1 MTNPT
6 ALEGVK
12 VLDLTQIMAG
22 PYCTM
27 MLADMGADVVKIEKP
42 GGGDDTRRMG
52 PPFIE
57 GESTAFLGINRNKRS
72 IVVDLRSDEGREI
85 VLDMARRYDVLVQN
99 FRPGSLERMGLGYE
113 QVRELNP
120 ATGSFDCCN
129 LKRPTFIRHSREGG
143 NPEGLAARQSI
154 GDYTANLDNRN
165 TLNPAM
171 VYCTISGFGVTGPYA
186 RRGGFDLVAQGM
198 SGLMSVTGHP
208 ESPPTKI
215 GVPVCD
221 LNAGMFAAIGI
232 LTAYINRLKTGQ
244 GQHVDTSLLEGGIA
258 YTFWESAMYF
268 ATGESP
274 EPKGS
279 AHRLTAPYQ
288 AFETSDG
295 YVNIGAANQ
304 ANWERLC
311 VAIGR
316 DELLSDARFIEP
328 KDRMN
333 NLDELIATLEHTF
346 SQKTSDRWLKT
357 LEAAGVPAGP
367 IYDLEQVYD
376 DPQVRSREMIVETD
390 HPVAG
395 RVSNIGIPVKLSETP
410 GRFRS
415 PAPTLGQHTDEV
427 LRQLGRSDDEIAEL
441 RSEGVVA

>member
-1 MTNPT
+1 MAQTPSFLSSFKL

-27 MLADMGADVVKIEKP
+27 MLADMGADVVKVEKP
-42 GGGDDTRRMG
+42 NGGDDTRRMG

-57 GESTAFLGINRNKRS
+57 GESAAFLGINRNKRS
-72 IVVDLRSDEGREI
+72 IVIDLRSDAGRE
-85 VLDMARRYDVLVQN
+85 LAQRMARESDILVQN
-99 FRPGSLERMGLGYE
+99 FRPGAIERMGLGY
-113 QVRELNP
+113 QKVREINP
-120 ATGSFDCCN
+120 A
-129 LKRPTFIRHSREGG
+129 I
-143 NPEGLAARQSI
+143 
-154 GDYTANLDNRN
+154 
-165 TLNPAM
+165 
-171 VYCTISGFGVTGPYA
+171 VYCTISGFGATGPYA
-186 RRGGFDLVAQGM
+186 RRGGFDLVTQGM

-208 ESPPTKI
+208 DGPPAKI

-221 LNAGMFAAIGI
+221 LNAGMFGAIGI
-232 LTAYINRLKTGQ
+232 LTAYINRLRTGQ

-268 ATGESP
+268 ATGDIP

-316 DELLSDARFIEP
+316 DELVTDPRFVEP
-328 KDRMN
+328 RDRMN
-333 NLDELIATLEHTF
+333 NLDALVSTLEGTF
-346 SQKTSDRWLKT
+346 AQQTSDHWMEILD
-357 LEAAGVPAGP
+357 AASVPAGP
-367 IYDLEQVYD
+367 INDLAQVYD
-376 DPQVRSREMIVETD
+376 DPQVQAREMMVETD

-395 RVSNIGIPVKLSETP
+395 RIKNIGIPIKLSETP
-410 GRFRS
+410 GQFRR

-427 LRQLGRSDDEIAEL
+427 LRDLGCSGDEIASL
-441 RSEGVVA
+441 RSEGAVA

>member
-1 MTNPT
+1 MTSPT

-57 GESTAFLGINRNKRS
+57 GESAAFLGINRNKRS

-113 QVRELNP
+113 QARE
-120 ATGSFDCCN
+120 
-129 LKRPTFIRHSREGG
+129 
-143 NPEGLAARQSI
+143 
-154 GDYTANLDNRN
+154 
-165 TLNPAM
+165 LNPAM

-208 ESPPTKI
+208 DSPPTKM

-232 LTAYINRLKTGQ
+232 LTAYINRLKTGR

-316 DELLSDARFIEP
+316 DELMSDARFVEP

-346 SQKTSDRWLKT
+346 SQQSSEYWLKA

-376 DPQVRSREMIVETD
+376 DPQVRSRDMIVETE

-410 GRFRS
+410 GRFRN

-427 LRQLGRSDDEIAEL
+427 LRQLGRSDDEIVEL

>member
-1 MTNPT
+1 MAQTPFFMSSFKL

-12 VLDLTQIMAG
+12 VLDLTQLMAG

-27 MLADMGADVVKIEKP
+27 MLADMGADVVKVEKP
-42 GGGDDTRRMG
+42 NGGDDTRRMG

-57 GESTAFLGINRNKRS
+57 GESAAFLGINRNKRS
-72 IVVDLRSDEGREI
+72 IVIDLRSDAGRE
-85 VLDMARRYDVLVQN
+85 LAQRMALKSDILVQN
-99 FRPGSLERMGLGYE
+99 FRPGALERMGLGYE
-113 QVRELNP
+113 QVREINP
-120 ATGSFDCCN
+120 A
-129 LKRPTFIRHSREGG
+129 I
-143 NPEGLAARQSI
+143 
-154 GDYTANLDNRN
+154 
-165 TLNPAM
+165 
-171 VYCTISGFGVTGPYA
+171 VYCTISGFGATGPYA

-208 ESPPTKI
+208 DGPPAKV
-215 GVPVCD
+215 GVPICD
-221 LNAGMFAAIGI
+221 LNAGMFGAIGI
-232 LTAYINRLKTGQ
+232 LTAYINRLRTGQ

-268 ATGESP
+268 ATGDIP

-311 VAIGR
+311 TAIGR
-316 DELLSDARFIEP
+316 DELATDPRFVEP
-328 KDRMN
+328 RDRMN
-333 NLDELIATLEHTF
+333 NLDELVSTLEVTF
-346 SQKTSDRWLKT
+346 AQQSSDHWLEI
-357 LEAAGVPAGP
+357 LDAAGVPVGP
-367 IYDLEQVYD
+367 INDLAQVYS
-376 DPQVRSREMIVETD
+376 DPQVRAREMMVETD

-395 RVSNIGIPVKLSETP
+395 RVKNIGIPIKLSETP
-410 GRFRS
+410 GRFQR

-427 LRQLGRSDDEIAEL
+427 LSDLGCSDDEIDKL
-441 RSEGVVA
+441 RTGGAVA

>member
-1 MTNPT
+1 MTNSA

-27 MLADMGADVVKIEKP
+27 MLADMGADVVKVEKP
-42 GGGDDTRRMG
+42 NGGDDTRRMG

-57 GESTAFLGINRNKRS
+57 GESAAFLGINRNKRS

-85 VLDMARRYDVLVQN
+85 VMEMARGYDVLVQN

-113 QVRELNP
+113 QARE
-120 ATGSFDCCN
+120 
-129 LKRPTFIRHSREGG
+129 
-143 NPEGLAARQSI
+143 
-154 GDYTANLDNRN
+154 
-165 TLNPAM
+165 LNPAM

-186 RRGGFDLVAQGM
+186 RRGGFDLVTQGM

-208 ESPPTKI
+208 GSAPTKV

-232 LTAYINRLKTGQ
+232 LTAYINRLKTGE

-268 ATGESP
+268 ATGAVP
-274 EPKGS
+274 GPKGS

-295 YVNIGAANQ
+295 YVNVGAANQ

-311 VAIGR
+311 AAIGR
-316 DELLSDARFIEP
+316 EELVSDAKFAEP
-328 KDRMN
+328 RDRMD
-333 NLDELIATLEHTF
+333 NLDELIATLERTF
-346 SQKTSDRWLKT
+346 SQKSSEYWLDA

-367 IYDLEQVYD
+367 IYDIEQVYR
-376 DPQVRSREMIVETD
+376 DPQVRAREMVVETD

-395 RVSNIGIPVKLSETP
+395 RTSNIGIPIKLSETP
-410 GRFRS
+410 GRFQR
-415 PAPTLGQHTDEV
+415 PAPTLGQHTDEA
-427 LRQLGRSDDEIAEL
+427 LRELGRTDAEIAAL
-441 RSEGVVA
+441 RSQGIVA

>member
-1 MTNPT
+1 MAQTPSFMSSFKL

-27 MLADMGADVVKIEKP
+27 MLADMGADVVKVEKP
-42 GGGDDTRRMG
+42 NGGDDTRRMG

-57 GESTAFLGINRNKRS
+57 GESAAFLGINRNKRS
-72 IVVDLRSDEGREI
+72 IVIDLRSDAGRE
-85 VLDMARRYDVLVQN
+85 LAQRMARGSDILVQN
-99 FRPGSLERMGLGYE
+99 FRPGALERMGLGYE
-113 QVRELNP
+113 QVREINP
-120 ATGSFDCCN
+120 A
-129 LKRPTFIRHSREGG
+129 L
-143 NPEGLAARQSI
+143 
-154 GDYTANLDNRN
+154 
-165 TLNPAM
+165 
-171 VYCTISGFGVTGPYA
+171 VYCTISGFGATGPYA
-186 RRGGFDLVAQGM
+186 RRGGFDLVTQGM
-198 SGLMSVTGHP
+198 SGLMSVTGH
-208 ESPPTKI
+208 SGGPPAKV
-215 GVPVCD
+215 GVPICD
-221 LNAGMFAAIGI
+221 LNAGMFGAIGI
-232 LTAYINRLKTGQ
+232 LTAYINRLRTGQ

-268 ATGESP
+268 ATGDIP

-316 DELLSDARFIEP
+316 DELVADPRFVEP
-328 KDRMN
+328 RDRMN
-333 NLDELIATLEHTF
+333 NLDELVSTLEGTF
-346 SQKTSDRWLKT
+346 VQQTSDHWLEI
-357 LEAAGVPAGP
+357 LEAANVPAGP
-367 IYDLEQVYD
+367 INDLAQVYD
-376 DPQVRSREMIVETD
+376 DPQVQAREMMVETD

-395 RVSNIGIPVKLSETP
+395 RVKNIGIPIKLSETP
-410 GRFRS
+410 GRFQR

-427 LRQLGRSDDEIAEL
+427 LTELGCSDDEIDKL
-441 RSEGVVA
+441 RTGGAVA

>member
-1 MTNPT
+1 MTNPA

-42 GGGDDTRRMG
+42 NGGDDTRRMG

-57 GESTAFLGINRNKRS
+57 GESAAFLGINRNKRS
-72 IVVDLRSDEGREI
+72 VVVDLRSDRGREI
-85 VLDMARRYDVLVQN
+85 VHDMARASDILVQN

-120 ATGSFDCCN
+120 A
-129 LKRPTFIRHSREGG
+129 I
-143 NPEGLAARQSI
+143 
-154 GDYTANLDNRN
+154 
-165 TLNPAM
+165 
-171 VYCTISGFGVTGPYA
+171 VYCTISGFGTTGPYA
-186 RRGGFDLVAQGM
+186 RRGGFDLVTQGM

-215 GVPVCD
+215 GVPICD
-221 LNAGMFAAIGI
+221 LNAGMFAALGI

-244 GQHVDTSLLEGGIA
+244 GQHVDTSLLESGIA

-268 ATGESP
+268 ATGETP
-274 EPKGS
+274 GPKGS

-295 YVNIGAANQ
+295 YLNVGAANQ

-311 VAIGR
+311 DAIER
-316 DELLSDARFIEP
+316 DELVSDPRFVQP
-328 KDRMN
+328 KDRMK
-333 NLDELIATLEHTF
+333 NLEDLTATLEQTF
-346 SQKTSDRWLKT
+346 SRQTTAHWLEA

-367 IYDLEQVYD
+367 IYNIEQVYR
-376 DPQVRSREMIVETD
+376 DPQVRAREMIVETD

-395 RVSNIGIPVKLSETP
+395 RVANIGIPIKLSETP
-410 GRFRS
+410 GRFRK
-415 PAPTLGQHTDEV
+415 PAPTLGQHTDEA

-441 RSEGVVA
+441 RSQGVVS

>member
-1 MTNPT
+1 MTNSA

-27 MLADMGADVVKIEKP
+27 MLADMGADVVKVEKP
-42 GGGDDTRRMG
+42 NGGDDTRRMG

-57 GESTAFLGINRNKRS
+57 GESAAFLGINRNKRS
-72 IVVDLRSDEGREI
+72 VVVDIRSDDGREI
-85 VLDMARRYDVLVQN
+85 VLDMARQYDILVQN

-113 QVRELNP
+113 QVRE
-120 ATGSFDCCN
+120 
-129 LKRPTFIRHSREGG
+129 I
-143 NPEGLAARQSI
+143 
-154 GDYTANLDNRN
+154 
-165 TLNPAM
+165 NPAM

-186 RRGGFDLVAQGM
+186 RRGGFDLVTQGM

-208 ESPPTKI
+208 DSPPTKI

-221 LNAGMFAAIGI
+221 LNAGMFAALGI
-232 LTAYINRLKTGQ
+232 LTAYINRLKTGE

-268 ATGESP
+268 ATGEAP
-274 EPKGS
+274 GPKGS

-295 YVNIGAANQ
+295 YVNVGAANQ

-311 VAIGR
+311 AAIGR
-316 DELLSDARFIEP
+316 DELVSDPRFVEP
-328 KDRMN
+328 RDRMN
-333 NLDELIATLEHTF
+333 NLDALISTLEQTF
-346 SQKTSDRWLKT
+346 SQKTSERWLNA

-367 IYDLEQVYD
+367 IYDIEQVYN
-376 DPQVRSREMIVETD
+376 DPQVRAREMVVETD

-395 RVSNIGIPVKLSETP
+395 RTDNIGIPVKLSETP
-410 GRFRS
+410 GRFRT

-427 LRQLGRSDDEIAEL
+427 LQQLGRTDTEIAVL
-441 RSEGVVA
+441 RSRGAVA

>member
-1 MTNPT
+1 MTDTT

-27 MLADMGADVVKIEKP
+27 MLADMGADVVKVEKP
-42 GGGDDTRRMG
+42 NGGDDTRRMG

-57 GESTAFLGINRNKRS
+57 GESAAFLGINRNKRS

-85 VLDMARRYDVLVQN
+85 VLDMARQYDVLVQN

-120 ATGSFDCCN
+120 A
-129 LKRPTFIRHSREGG
+129 
-143 NPEGLAARQSI
+143 
-154 GDYTANLDNRN
+154 
-165 TLNPAM
+165 M

-186 RRGGFDLVAQGM
+186 TRGGFDLVTQGM

-208 ESPPTKI
+208 DSPPTKV
-215 GVPVCD
+215 GVPLCD

-232 LTAYINRLKTGQ
+232 LTAYINRLKTGE

-268 ATGESP
+268 ATGEVP
-274 EPKGS
+274 GPKGS

-311 VAIGR
+311 TAIER
-316 DELLSDARFIEP
+316 NELVSDPRFTRP
-328 KDRMN
+328 SDRMN
-333 NLDELIATLEHTF
+333 NLDALISTLEQTF
-346 SQKTSDRWLKT
+346 SQRSSEYWLNR
-357 LEAAGVPAGP
+357 LEDAGVPAGP
-367 IYDLEQVYD
+367 IYDIRQVYE
-376 DPQVRSREMIVETD
+376 DPQARAREMVVETD

-395 RVSNIGIPVKLSETP
+395 RTSNIGIPIKLSETP
-410 GRFRS
+410 GRFRR
-415 PAPTLGQHTDEV
+415 PAPTLGQHTNEV
-427 LRQLGRSDDEIAEL
+427 LKQLGRSDDEIAAL
-441 RSEGVVA
+441 RSREVVA

>member
-27 MLADMGADVVKIEKP
+27 TLADMGADVVKIEKP
-42 GGGDDTRRMG
+42 NGGDDTRRMG

-57 GESTAFLGINRNKRS
+57 GESAAFLGINRNKRS
-72 IVVDLRSDEGREI
+72 VVVDLRSDDGREI
-85 VLDMARRYDVLVQN
+85 VLDMARRYDILVEN

-113 QVRELNP
+113 RVRE
-120 ATGSFDCCN
+120 
-129 LKRPTFIRHSREGG
+129 I
-143 NPEGLAARQSI
+143 
-154 GDYTANLDNRN
+154 
-165 TLNPAM
+165 NPAM
-171 VYCTISGFGVTGPYA
+171 IYCTISGFGGTGPYA

-208 ESPPTKI
+208 DSAPTKI

-221 LNAGMFAAIGI
+221 LNAGMFAALGI
-232 LTAYINRLKTGQ
+232 LTAYISRLKTGQ
-244 GQHVDTSLLEGGIA
+244 GQQVDTSLLEGGIA

-274 EPKGS
+274 GPKGS

-295 YVNIGAANQ
+295 YVNVGAANQ

-311 VAIGR
+311 AAIGR
-316 DELLSDARFIEP
+316 DELASDPRFAEP
-328 KDRMN
+328 RDRMD
-333 NLDELIATLEHTF
+333 NLDELTATLEETF
-346 SQKTSDRWLKT
+346 SRKPSDHWLNA

-367 IYDLEQVYD
+367 IYDLGQVYE
-376 DPQVRSREMIVETD
+376 DPQVRARQMIVETD

-395 RVSNIGIPVKLSETP
+395 QISNIGIPVKLSETP
-410 GRFRS
+410 GRFQR

-427 LRQLGRSDDEIAEL
+427 LRELGRTDAEIADL
-441 RSEGVVA
+441 RSTGAVA

>member
-1 MTNPT
+1 MTDTT

-27 MLADMGADVVKIEKP
+27 MLADMGADVVKVEKP
-42 GGGDDTRRMG
+42 NGGDDTRRMG

-57 GESTAFLGINRNKRS
+57 GESAAFLGINRNKRS
-72 IVVDLRSDEGREI
+72 VVVDLRSDDGREI
-85 VLDMARRYDVLVQN
+85 VLDMAREYDALVQN
-99 FRPGSLERMGLGYE
+99 FRPGSLERMGLGYD

-120 ATGSFDCCN
+120 S
-129 LKRPTFIRHSREGG
+129 
-143 NPEGLAARQSI
+143 
-154 GDYTANLDNRN
+154 
-165 TLNPAM
+165 M

-186 RRGGFDLVAQGM
+186 TRGGFDLVTQGM

-208 ESPPTKI
+208 GSPPTKV
-215 GVPVCD
+215 GVPLCD

-232 LTAYINRLKTGQ
+232 LTAYINRLRTGQ
-244 GQHVDTSLLEGGIA
+244 GQHVDTSLLEAGIA

-268 ATGESP
+268 ATGEVP
-274 EPKGS
+274 GPKGS

-311 VAIGR
+311 TAVER
-316 DELLSDARFIEP
+316 DELASDPRFVEP
-328 KDRMN
+328 RDRMN
-333 NLDELIATLEHTF
+333 NLDELIATLEQTF
-346 SQKTSDRWLKT
+346 SQQSSEYWLNR
-357 LEAAGVPAGP
+357 LEDAGVPAGP
-367 IYDLEQVYD
+367 IYNIEQVYQ
-376 DPQVRSREMIVETD
+376 DPQARAREMVVETE

-395 RVSNIGIPVKLSETP
+395 RTSNIGIPIKLSETP
-410 GRFRS
+410 GRFRR

-427 LRQLGRSDDEIAEL
+427 LKQLGRSDDDIAAL
-441 RSEGVVA
+441 RSQGVVA